1 MNCRRVSSLISAYID
16 GELTGV
22 EMLEIRRHLEECRSC
37 TLQYESLRNVKQL
50 LSGLAYAKP
59 RAGLADRISR
69 RLDEVAV
76 PGYMKLWNR
85 ALAFTHA
92 RLTPVA
98 AGCVALGTV
107 LVVLVSGPTVQ
118 PQLALSTPHPAL
130 QASSIQLPSF
140 LTNNNVSPA
149 SVSEDRH
156 TGIIPEQQ
164 PAQNDS
170 GIFCLTS
177 FDYSSR

>member
-1 MNCRRVSSLISAYID
+1 MNCRRVSNLISAYID

-22 EMLEIRRHLEECRSC
+22 EMLEIRRHLDECQSC
-37 TLQYESLRNVKQL
+37 TLQYESLRNVKQR
-50 LSGLAYAKP
+50 LSRLAYAEP
-59 RAGLADRISR
+59 LAGLADRISK

-76 PGYMKLWNR
+76 PCYMKLWNR
-85 ALAFTHA
+85 VWAYAHA

-98 AGCVALGTV
+98 AGCVALGAV
-107 LVVLVSGPTVQ
+107 LVFLVSGPTGQ
-118 PQLALSTPHPAL
+118 SQLVSSTLHPAL

-149 SVSEDRH
+149 SISVDQP

-164 PAQNDS
+164 PEQS
-170 GIFCLTS
+170 GPEIFCLTS
-177 FDYSSR
+177 FDYSSH